1 MATAGGLRR
10 RAGGPV
16 LNPPPLNL
24 LRYPSRLPGVDAG
37 LRRQALWALLAG
49 ALAGSG
55 LLAWQTHRHAQLQ
68 AERERL
74 QTQVHMQLRQQ
85 TERRQA
91 WVRAQSQARLLERAQ
106 AWQAQRQQFLQLH
119 AQLQQQAR
127 EDGLRLQ
134 RWQADGHKLTLQLW
148 LPHPERV
155 PVLVSALS
163 HASPQPW
170 TLQSMAGPGDASGV
184 EVVLEA
190 AWPVAPA
197 ALARR
202 RP

>member
-1 MATAGGLRR
+1 M
-10 RAGGPV
+10 
-16 LNPPPLNL
+16 NPPPLNL
-24 LRYPSRLPGVDAG
+24 LRYPSRIPRVDAG
-37 LRRQALWALLAG
+37 LRRQALGALLVG

-55 LLAWQTHRHAQLQ
+55 LLVWQTQRHAQLQ
-68 AERERL
+68 AERER
-74 QTQVHMQLRQQ
+74 TQARVQMQLRQQ
-85 TERRQA
+85 AERRQA
-91 WVRAQSQARLLERAQ
+91 LTLAQSQARLVERAQ

-127 EDGLRLQ
+127 EGGLRLQ

-170 TLQSMAGPGDASGV
+170 TLQSMAGPGDAAGL

-190 AWPVAPA
+190 AWPAAPA
-197 ALARR
+197 AGAGRR
-202 RP
+202 LP

>member
-1 MATAGGLRR
+1 M
-10 RAGGPV
+10 
-16 LNPPPLNL
+16 NPPPLNL
-24 LRYPSRLPGVDAG
+24 LRYPSRIPRFDAG
-37 LRRQALWALLAG
+37 LRRQALGALLVG

-55 LLAWQTHRHAQLQ
+55 LLVWQNQRHAQLQ
-68 AERERL
+68 AERER
-74 QTQVHMQLRQQ
+74 TQARVQMQLRQQ
-85 TERRQA
+85 AERRQA
-91 WVRAQSQARLLERAQ
+91 LTLAQSQARLIERAQ

-127 EDGLRLQ
+127 EGGLRLQ

-170 TLQSMAGPGDASGV
+170 TLQSMAGPGDAAGL

-190 AWPVAPA
+190 AWPAAPA
-197 ALARR
+197 AGAGRR
-202 RP
+202 LP